1 MEDELEK
8 LMGITSPKIDI
19 ELCTRD
25 NNLPPINKVFS
36 MDDHSFEE
44 FINEWLYG
52 CYSNKY
58 SNIQIFK
65 EVAVLEIKDVIL

>member
-8 LMGITSPKIDI
+8 LMDITSPKIDI

-52 CYSNKY
+52 CHSNKY

-65 EVAVLEIKDVIL
+65 EMAELEIKVVIL